1 MKAMRENE
9 IVGNEMPTLRVDGSR
24 ARIRLRRPEKRNR
37 VEPKDL
43 EALVNFVQEIHAN
56 SSIRCVTI
64 EATGP
69 SWCSGYHLG
78 ALAARDKHKYGFNEG
93 CDAIASIKV
102 PTVAVIGGN
111 IHGGGT
117 DLAMACDM
125 RIASSS
131 IMLAMPA
138 AKIGL
143 QYYATGL
150 QRFVERIGP
159 SATKRI
165 FLTGESIQAD
175 ELLTMGYL
183 TEILDQDMLE
193 PRASEICQAIS
204 ILAPNAVK
212 MTKKAID
219 DLAGLNPDLDQ
230 IQSNHLASARSQDHL
245 EAMKALREKRKPNFE
260 GS

>member
-1 MKAMRENE
+1 MKAMREIE
-9 IVGNEMPTLRVDGSR
+9 IVGNEMPTLSVDGSR

-37 VEPKDL
+37 VQPEDI

-64 EATGP
+64 EAAGP

-78 ALAARDKHKYGFNEG
+78 ALAARQKYKYGFNEG

-102 PTVAVIGGN
+102 PTIAVIGGN

-125 RIASSS
+125 RIAAHS

-143 QYYATGL
+143 QYYASGL

-183 TEILDQDMLE
+183 TEILDSEILE
-193 PRASEICQAIS
+193 PRALELCEAIS
-204 ILAPNAVK
+204 SLAPNAVK
-212 MTKKAID
+212 LTKKAID
-219 DLAGLNPDLDQ
+219 DLAGLNPDLGL
-230 IQSNHLASARSQDHL
+230 IQANHLASARSEDHL
-245 EAMKALREKRKPNFE
+245 EAMKALREKRSPNFDE
-260 GS
+260 S